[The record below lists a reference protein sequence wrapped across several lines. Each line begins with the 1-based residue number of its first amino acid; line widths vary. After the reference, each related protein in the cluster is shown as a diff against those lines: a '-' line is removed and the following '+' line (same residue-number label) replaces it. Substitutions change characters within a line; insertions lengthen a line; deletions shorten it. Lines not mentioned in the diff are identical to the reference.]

1 MKKISVY
8 KLRKYFIKIKDL
20 YAFNILYFDEKT
32 ICIYKRLI
40 KIEDSKEIIINNISL
55 IYDLNNQKLITPY
68 FKDLVNDA
76 EELLKKYNAKSDF
89 YSNIDNLVFG
99 VTDSFIVIMKEK
111 GYEKIF
117 IDNKNI
123 KYYIKKEHHL
133 YYLFNQ

>member
-1 MKKISVY
+1 M
-8 KLRKYFIKIKDL
+8 
-20 YAFNILYFDEKT
+20 
-32 ICIYKRLI
+32 
-40 KIEDSKEIIINNISL
+40 
-55 IYDLNNQKLITPY
+55 NNQKLITPY

-117 IDNKNI
+117 IDNNNNI
-123 KYYIKKEHHL
+123 KDYINKEHHL